1 MFERIRYEIVGL
13 KTYLSYELREL
24 KKDII
29 FYCDKEPVDIDSLP
43 SLGKTDI
50 YIPPL
55 YDINNDN
62 IIIHYNMEA

>member
-1 MFERIRYEIVGL
+1 MLERIKHEIVDL
-13 KTYLSYELREL
+13 KIYLSYELSEL

-50 YIPPL
+50 YIQSL

-62 IIIHYNMEA
+62 IIIHYNMER